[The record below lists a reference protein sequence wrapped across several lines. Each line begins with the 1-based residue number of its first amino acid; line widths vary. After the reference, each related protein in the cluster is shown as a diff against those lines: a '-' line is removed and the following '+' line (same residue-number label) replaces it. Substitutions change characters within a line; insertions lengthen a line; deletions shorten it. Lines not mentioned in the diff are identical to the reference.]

1 MYIFSYKDCKD
12 YKDCK
17 TGTHV
22 GGVERNKN
30 TLNRLDF
37 THFFLMS
44 NLIGRKTL
52 RKNIKIHTENSW
64 IFKYFSFEKMHL
76 NVILKLI

>member
-37 THFFLMS
+37 THFFPMS

-52 RKNIKIHTENSW
+52 PTNYLELTVSSRVKPTL
-64 IFKYFSFEKMHL
+64 FTF
-76 NVILKLI
+76 